1 MKMKRVILSF
11 ILLTAIAV
19 STVLTSCTKTR
30 AQERVNTKTE
40 TQEGINA
47 KTEKWEYKIVEFK
60 KISTADNRLNKE
72 SELNRLGAE
81 GWELVSIGSPA
92 SGAVNTGEF
101 YGVLKRKL

>member
-11 ILLTAIAV
+11 VLLTAIAV
-19 STVLTSCTKTR
+19 L
-30 AQERVNTKTE
+30 
-40 TQEGINA
+40 
-47 KTEKWEYKIVEFK
+47 
-60 KISTADNRLNKE
+60 KE

-92 SGAVNTGEF
+92 SGAVNSGEF